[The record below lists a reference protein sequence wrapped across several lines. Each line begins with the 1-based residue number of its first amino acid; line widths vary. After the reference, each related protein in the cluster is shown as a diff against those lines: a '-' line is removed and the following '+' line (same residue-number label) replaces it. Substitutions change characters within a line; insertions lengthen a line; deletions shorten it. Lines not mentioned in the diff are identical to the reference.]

1 MFNDTG
7 DLWIMWKT
15 SFAAALAVTVLAACG
30 EKPAEKASAPAPQ
43 AAPAAAPAAAPV
55 AAPATAAAPAPATT
69 AAAPAPAAGEEKK
82 EGAEAKP
89 AGEKKD

>member
-43 AAPAAAPAAAPV
+43 AAPAAAPV